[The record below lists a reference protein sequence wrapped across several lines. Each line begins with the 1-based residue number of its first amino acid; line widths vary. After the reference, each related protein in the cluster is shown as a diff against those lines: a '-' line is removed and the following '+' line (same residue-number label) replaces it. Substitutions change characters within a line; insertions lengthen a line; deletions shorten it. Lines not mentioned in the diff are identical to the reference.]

1 MVNHCFRQHAELMGL
16 SLLIAAA
23 ALVFKAEAEFHC
35 RECKDTNLR
44 HVCIDVYCVI
54 ILYIILYYILYY
66 IIYYIIIIQCPY

>member
-1 MVNHCFRQHAELMGL
+1 MLNYQKVNHCFRHRAELMGL

-44 HVCIDVYCVI
+44 HVCRCIPPPLPLEY
-54 ILYIILYYILYY
+54 LGGGKATNF
-66 IIYYIIIIQCPY
+66 